1 MRRRTC
7 QDDALYHIPGTFQ
20 SSDRLRHSE
29 TPTQPTTTTRS
40 GRTVKPTDKAP
51 HRWRLRPARPPRQR
65 VGAARLRRA
74 CNPVPE
80 SKHTTTTRQSS
91 STTTGTQPSPRIQAY
106 HDNTSEQLDYEGHAT
121 QSQNPSM
128 PRLRGGDAS
137 CDPNRGMEKNGR
149 SARTTQGEG
158 YGRLPPAVANGVVD
172 EDLFEVPSTD
182 FYAAQGS
189 RRNRHPQ
196 GTSLAP
202 RAIKNREAFDF
213 NDAQQPNPWHSAQ
226 PQQRRVPERQR
237 VLSPEFKPNVEV
249 EVTSGHSF
257 YYRHQ
262 LLSYKAVN
270 KGLFGV
276 LLTNLY
282 VA

>member
-1 MRRRTC
+1 MAISRDPNTAYYYYAIWPNREANR
-7 QDDALYHIPGTFQ
+7 Q
-20 SSDRLRHSE
+20 SSPSVE
-29 TPTQPTTTTRS
+29 AAASTTATTTR
-40 GRTVKPTDKAP
+40 R
-51 HRWRLRPARPPRQR
+51 
-65 VGAARLRRA
+65 
-74 CNPVPE
+74 
-80 SKHTTTTRQSS
+80 SS
-91 STTTGTQPSPRIQAY
+91 STTTGMQPSPRIQAY
-106 HDNTSEQLDYEGHAT
+106 HDNASEQLDYDGHAT
-121 QSQNPSM
+121 QSQNPSI
-128 PRLRGGDAS
+128 PRQHVGAARLR
-137 CDPNRGMEKNGR
+137 R
-149 SARTTQGEG
+149 ARNPG
-158 YGRLPPAVANGVVD
+158 YGEERQ
-172 EDLFEVPSTD
+172 VPSTD

-196 GTSLAP
+196 GTSPAP